1 MLKYVI
7 MCGAIAPIRLCQHLL
22 MKGVKVLAI
31 GSVVWLYAIT
41 FGISAIIAIVLL
53 IIAARRTRD

>member
-7 MCGAIAPIRLCQHLL
+7 MVSAIAPIRLCQYLL
-22 MKGVKVLAI
+22 MRGVKVLAI
-31 GSVVWLYAIT
+31 SSIVWLYAIA

-53 IIAARRTRD
+53 IIAARRIRD